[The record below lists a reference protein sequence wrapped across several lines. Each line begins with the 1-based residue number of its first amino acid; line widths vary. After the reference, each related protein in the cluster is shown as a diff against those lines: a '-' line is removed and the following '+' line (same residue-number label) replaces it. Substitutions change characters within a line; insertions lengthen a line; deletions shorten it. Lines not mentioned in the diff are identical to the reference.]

1 MIELA
6 TADHPWPQIKNI
18 GDLIERISSKELPEI
33 PGHLT
38 PVCADF
44 ISQCL
49 QYDKDKRP
57 SARSLLPEGQ
67 IGGAEP
73 DNYFSRASSEGNPT
87 YWKPGDAM
95 LNPVTDDA
103 HTMAALKRAIAPNR
117 PDEFGKGFD
126 AGKEWEDAVRR
137 QYRFARV
144 PCVCNVLFLFS
155 LLTT

>member
-38 PVCADF
+38 PVCAEF

-57 SARSLLPEGQ
+57 SAQKLLEHPYITEG
-67 IGGAEP
+67 G
-73 DNYFSRASSEGNPT
+73 
-87 YWKPGDAM
+87 
-95 LNPVTDDA
+95 L
-103 HTMAALKRAIAPNR
+103 PNQDST
-117 PDEFGKGFD
+117 P
-126 AGKEWEDAVRR
+126 
-137 QYRFARV
+137 
-144 PCVCNVLFLFS
+144 LM
-155 LLTT
+155 